1 LAETALEGLR
11 PVMDQALAIAPNGGD
26 ESDQEARVEA
36 LVGNMMKLAFENES
50 LLRTMVHQTV
60 LEKTPSA
67 VPRRGTRRIDWI
79 ETALIPLRPQL
90 SKDQYQRLVSAL
102 AVCTGM
108 EAIMVL
114 RDIRGLSPAKT
125 TQVCQWMAQ
134 AVVRAT
140 LSAEPGEPR
149 TR

>member
-1 LAETALEGLR
+1 
-11 PVMDQALAIAPNGGD
+11 MDQALAIAPKGTD
-26 ESDQEARVEA
+26 ESGLDVRIEA

-60 LEKTPSA
+60 LEKTPVG

-79 ETALIPLRPQL
+79 ETALLPVRPQL
-90 SKDQYQRLVSAL
+90 TKEHYQRLVSAL

-125 TQVCQWMAQ
+125 TQLCQWMAQ
-134 AVVRAT
+134 AIVRAT
-140 LSAEPGEPR
+140 FFAEPSEAKAR
-149 TR
+149 